1 LPSPTAGG
9 GSVCSSVRR
18 GDQERIQ
25 CALVIILWMFC
36 LSHTVG
42 GGLSLSLSL
51 NLSLLTRRGGYV
63 CCSVRRRG
71 DQERIHWALTLFW
84 IFCFVAFAFTLEVLP
99 SHTGGSGLLSLRS
112 MRSDCIGRR
121 GTTRGW

>member
-1 LPSPTAGG
+1 
-9 GSVCSSVRR
+9 VRR

-51 NLSLLTRRGGYV
+51 SLSLNLSLLTRRGGYV
-63 CCSVRRRG
+63 CCSVRRGG

-84 IFCFVAFAFTLEVLP
+84 IFCFVAFAFILEVLP
-99 SHTGGSGLLSLRS
+99 SHTGGSGLLSLKS
-112 MRSDCIGRR
+112 MRGDCSGRR
-121 GTTRGW
+121 GRG